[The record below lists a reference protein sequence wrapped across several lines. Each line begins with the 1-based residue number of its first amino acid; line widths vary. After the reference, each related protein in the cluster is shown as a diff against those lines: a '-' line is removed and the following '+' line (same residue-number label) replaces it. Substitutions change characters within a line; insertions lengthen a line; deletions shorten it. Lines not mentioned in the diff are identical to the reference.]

1 MKINRIWKTI
11 LEAVNLV
18 INLILNRNKNGNE

>member
-11 LEAVNLV
+11 IEAINLV
-18 INLILNRNKNGNE
+18 LNFLINKDNERK